1 MSVDLPASKFLRALL
16 LNTEL
21 TPSGLFVTL
30 DTEKVKIACVSKGWS
45 LMELARKA
53 EVSRPT
59 LAGIMRGQRV
69 RPRTAFKL
77 SDALRRGESLQDGE
91 NALSLVSF
99 PDRKE

>member
-30 DTEKVKIACVSKGWS
+30 NTEKVKLACVSKGWS

-59 LAGIMRGQRV
+59 LAAIMRGQRV

-91 NALSLVSF
+91 SALSWMSVPNS
-99 PDRKE
+99 KE